1 MSSGTMGS
9 AGLVPVIALW
19 STAHGLATLIL
30 EGKLGE
36 GFGETTLQREEAAG
50 RVLALVAEK
59 MSR

>member
-1 MSSGTMGS
+1 MGS